1 MNIQKVT
8 TIFNQD
14 QRINI
19 EYPDMRKDVL
29 PQVTRF
35 VRPAPGMSFI
45 LHSRVDE
52 HNADGVIAEQIAY
65 FAAINQAFNWK
76 VYDYD
81 TPSDLYDRLLA
92 QGFEGDDPE
101 AIMVLDLDEAPE
113 ALLAPV
119 TADVRRLTQRDEIKD
134 AIRVESQV
142 WSGNFD
148 WMTNRL
154 GSHLEMP
161 GYLNLYVAYVD
172 NEPASTGWIYFHPG
186 SEQFASLW
194 GGSTVERC
202 RGRGLYTAL
211 LAVRV
216 QEARRRGYRYLCI
229 DASPMSQPIVAR
241 HGFQLLTYARDCE
254 WQPPKQD

>member
-1 MNIQKVT
+1 MNIQDL
-8 TIFNQD
+8 IPLFDQD

-29 PQVTRF
+29 PYLTRF

-45 LHSRVDE
+45 LHSRLNE
-52 HNADGVIAEQIAY
+52 QNANAVIAEQMAY
-65 FAAINQAFNWK
+65 FAEINQAFNWK

-81 TPSDLYDRLLA
+81 TPSDLYERLLA
-92 QGFEGDDPE
+92 QGMEGDDPE
-101 AIMVLDLDEAPE
+101 AVMVLDLDEAP
-113 ALLAPV
+113 AVLLEPV

-142 WSGNFD
+142 WGGNFE

-154 GSHLEMP
+154 GSHLEIP
-161 GYLNLYVAYVD
+161 GYLSLYVAYVA

-186 SEQFASLW
+186 SEQFAGLW
-194 GGSTVERC
+194 GGSTVERF

-211 LAVRV
+211 LAIRV
-216 QEARRRGYRYLCI
+216 QEARQRGYRYLCI
-229 DASPMSQPIVAR
+229 DASPMSRPIVAK

-254 WQPPKQD
+254 WQPPKP

>member
-1 MNIQKVT
+1 MNIQDL
-8 TIFNQD
+8 IPLFDQD

-29 PQVTRF
+29 PYLTRF

-45 LHSRVDE
+45 LHSRLNE
-52 HNADGVIAEQIAY
+52 QNANAVIAEQMAY
-65 FAAINQAFNWK
+65 FAEINQAFNWK

-81 TPSDLYDRLLA
+81 TPSDLYERLLA
-92 QGFEGDDPE
+92 QGMEGDDPE
-101 AIMVLDLDEAPE
+101 AVMVLDLDEAP
-113 ALLAPV
+113 AVLLEPV

-142 WSGNFD
+142 WGGNFE

-154 GSHLEMP
+154 GSHLEIP
-161 GYLNLYVAYVD
+161 GYLSLYVAYVA

-186 SEQFASLW
+186 SEQFAGLW
-194 GGSTVERC
+194 GGSTVERF

-211 LAVRV
+211 LAIRV
-216 QEARRRGYRYLCI
+216 QEARQRGYRYLCI
-229 DASPMSQPIVAR
+229 DASPMSRPIVAK
-241 HGFQLLTYARDCE
+241 HGFQLLTYARYCE
-254 WQPPKQD
+254 WQPPKP

>member
-8 TIFNQD
+8 DLFDQD

-29 PQVTRF
+29 PYVIRF

-52 HNADGVIAEQIAY
+52 HNADAVITEQIAY
-65 FAAINQAFNWK
+65 FTHLNQPFEWK
-76 VYDYD
+76 VYAYD
-81 TPSDLYDRLLA
+81 TPTDLRDRLVA
-92 QGFEGDDPE
+92 RGFVAEDPD
-101 AIMVLDLDEAPE
+101 AIMILDLQTAPE
-113 ALLAPV
+113 SLLAPV
-119 TADVRRLTQRDEIKD
+119 TADVRQLTQREEIRD
-134 AIRVESQV
+134 AIRVEEQV
-142 WSGNFD
+142 WGGNFE

-154 GSHLEMP
+154 GSHLEIS

-172 NEPASTGWIYFHPG
+172 GEPASTGWIYFHPG
-186 SEQFASLW
+186 SQQFASLW
-194 GGSTVERC
+194 GGSTVERF

-216 QEARRRGYRYLCI
+216 QLARQRGYRYLTI
-229 DASPMSQPIVAR
+229 DASPMSRPIVAR
-241 HGFQLLTYARDCE
+241 HGFQLLTYAHACE
-254 WQPPKQD
+254 WRPTTET